1 MRILIQSLLDE
12 QGILSEDICY
22 CGSWNKYR
30 ECCKNSIHTSR
41 IPKDEIQKIK
51 NIVQKSWDSPES
63 YGKKTLTLNK
73 ECLLCGKPAISSHT
87 LSKSWMKKIFSSN
100 FVSIPNYQKWSI
112 AMKKI
117 PIKHASTFLWW
128 CTQHD
133 WSIFREI
140 DQNIDINSNYHLN
153 LLAYR
158 AISREYR
165 IKENLLRELYSFLY
179 HWDIVCNT
187 KESYQKTL
195 ALLLSTYRWVR
206 DMLVFMLYVYNG
218 IQIRSRRGLRNRFFP
233 LGKISPV
240 LLSSVIT
247 PKIPK
252 NWTKKVLNNS
262 TLTIYTDEN
271 SNGYCILSYKNSD
284 KDSQKLYKMMKK
296 KGNNLIAFLN
306 ELVSKNCENIVCDIK
321 REWEVVAVADG
332 NTPNFPYDTPTFDYI
347 KPLSTIDKS

>member
-1 MRILIQSLLDE
+1 MGLIDEEILDSRKITP
-12 QGILSEDICY
+12 EDLCY
-22 CGSWNKYR
+22 CGSGNIYR
-30 ECCKNSIHTSR
+30 ECCKKKEHDSWLS
-41 IPKDEIQKIK
+41 KEEIK
-51 NIVQKSWDSPES
+51 NVEKVVQNSWDTPKSFRRQ
-63 YGKKTLTLNK
+63 TLILNK
-73 ECLLCGKPAISSHT
+73 KCLLCGRSAISSHT
-87 LSKSWMKKIFSSN
+87 LSKSWMRKIFHTD
-100 FVSIPNYQKWSI
+100 FVVVPSYQSWRIVMERI
-112 AMKKI
+112 AI
-117 PIKHASTFLWW
+117 NRASTFLWW
-128 CTQHD
+128 CSEHD

-140 DQNIDINSNYHLN
+140 DQNIDKNSNYHLN

-218 IQIRSRRGLRNRFFP
+218 IQIRSRSGLRNRFFP
-233 LGKISPV
+233 LGKISPL

-284 KDSQKLYKMMKK
+284 KDSQELYKMMKK

-347 KPLSTIDKS
+347 KPLSAIGKS